1 MTTYATTSE
10 QRISLYGIATLMR
23 SSGLLTD
30 FIDRAVLLATVYEG
44 AYELMKLWEN
54 ETDQSERDEIIADLQ
69 EEIDSKEE
77 AHNRVFKSAK
87 INFDELDKNIK
98 DVSDFKKGLRVLVD
112 NWGGVSKLAQVTGIP
127 QPSLSRFFNSGS
139 LPRNT
144 TIYRIMEALTEDGNT
159 SFSWHPPFT
168 IDQIVATMSGGK
180 GN

>member
-1 MTTYATTSE
+1 MTIYTTTPK
-10 QRISLYGIATLMR
+10 QRIYLSEIVTLM
-23 SSGLLTD
+23 SKSGLPVE
-30 FIDRAVLLATVYEG
+30 FIDKAALLANVYEG
-44 AYELMKLWEN
+44 AYDLMKLWAN
-54 ETDQSERDEIIADLQ
+54 ETEQDEKDQIIADLQ

-98 DVSDFKKGLRVLVD
+98 DVLAFKKGLRVLVD

-144 TIYRIMEALTEDGNT
+144 TIYKIMEALTEDGNT

-168 IDQIVATMSGGK
+168 IDQLEATMSGGK